1 MNHTIR
7 VAFCGV
13 LAGLGLALMFLTA
26 LLPMATF
33 ALPALAGLLMIM
45 IVIEMGARW
54 AWPTFAVVAILSV
67 FFVPDKQAALLYVI
81 FFGYYP
87 ILKALI
93 ERLKNKIV
101 QWVLKYAVF
110 NAAIVSAYFIAI
122 YLLSIP
128 ADSLSLFGVSLPW
141 VFWIAGGIPK
151 KVAIID
157 ERGELAGTYC
167 GIPQNDL
174 GLCSDILDHYPK
186 GEGMIQAVRA
196 LSPQF
201 IFCDELGGQED
212 LEAVQ
217 QGLHAGAAIISTIHA
232 GNIDDLLRKKQGQ
245 SLLQSQAF
253 GYVAMMDAVV
263 LGQIAEIHKA
273 GDLLG
278 QIGRQYCS
286 GVHDNAVRLHGVV

>member
-13 LAGLGLALMFLTA
+13 LAGLGLALMFFTA

-141 VFWIAGGIPK
+141 VFWIAGNVIFFIYDI
-151 KVAIID
+151 AI
-157 ERGELAGTYC
+157 T
-167 GIPQNDL
+167 
-174 GLCSDILDHYPK
+174 
-186 GEGMIQAVRA
+186 
-196 LSPQF
+196 
-201 IFCDELGGQED
+201 
-212 LEAVQ
+212 
-217 QGLHAGAAIISTIHA
+217 
-232 GNIDDLLRKKQGQ
+232 
-245 SLLQSQAF
+245 
-253 GYVAMMDAVV
+253 
-263 LGQIAEIHKA
+263 
-273 GDLLG
+273 
-278 QIGRQYCS
+278 
-286 GVHDNAVRLHGVV
+286 GVVMFYIKQLHKVFRKWFQNKK

>member
-7 VAFCGV
+7 GAFCGV

-141 VFWIAGGIPK
+141 VFWIAGNVIFFIYDI
-151 KVAIID
+151 AI
-157 ERGELAGTYC
+157 T
-167 GIPQNDL
+167 
-174 GLCSDILDHYPK
+174 
-186 GEGMIQAVRA
+186 
-196 LSPQF
+196 
-201 IFCDELGGQED
+201 
-212 LEAVQ
+212 
-217 QGLHAGAAIISTIHA
+217 
-232 GNIDDLLRKKQGQ
+232 
-245 SLLQSQAF
+245 
-253 GYVAMMDAVV
+253 
-263 LGQIAEIHKA
+263 
-273 GDLLG
+273 
-278 QIGRQYCS
+278 
-286 GVHDNAVRLHGVV
+286 GVVMFYIKQLHKVFRKWFQNKK

>member
-1 MNHTIR
+1 MDGCITAGTNRNRQENIIFEYSCCKASVRCGQRAFIPNRTRYFQRFVNCGTAFLRQNHIT
-7 VAFCGV
+7 
-13 LAGLGLALMFLTA
+13 AGF
-26 LLPMATF
+26 
-33 ALPALAGLLMIM
+33 
-45 IVIEMGARW
+45 GA
-54 AWPTFAVVAILSV
+54 
-67 FFVPDKQAALLYVI
+67 
-81 FFGYYP
+81 
-87 ILKALI
+87 
-93 ERLKNKIV
+93 
-101 QWVLKYAVF
+101 
-110 NAAIVSAYFIAI
+110 SACHRC
-122 YLLSIP
+122 
-128 ADSLSLFGVSLPW
+128 
-141 VFWIAGGIPK
+141 GGIPK

-186 GEGMIQAVRA
+186 GEGLIQAVRA

-212 LEAVQ
+212 LEAIQ

-253 GYVAMMDAVV
+253 GHVAMMDAII

>member
-128 ADSLSLFGVSLPW
+128 ADSLSLFEYHCRGY
-141 VFWIAGGIPK
+141 FDCRKCYIFIYDIAI
-151 KVAIID
+151 
-157 ERGELAGTYC
+157 T
-167 GIPQNDL
+167 
-174 GLCSDILDHYPK
+174 
-186 GEGMIQAVRA
+186 
-196 LSPQF
+196 
-201 IFCDELGGQED
+201 
-212 LEAVQ
+212 
-217 QGLHAGAAIISTIHA
+217 
-232 GNIDDLLRKKQGQ
+232 
-245 SLLQSQAF
+245 
-253 GYVAMMDAVV
+253 
-263 LGQIAEIHKA
+263 
-273 GDLLG
+273 
-278 QIGRQYCS
+278 
-286 GVHDNAVRLHGVV
+286 GVVAFYIKQLHKVFRKWFQNKN

>member
-45 IVIEMGARW
+45 IVIEM
-54 AWPTFAVVAILSV
+54 SV

-141 VFWIAGGIPK
+141 VFWIAGNVIFFIYDI
-151 KVAIID
+151 AI
-157 ERGELAGTYC
+157 T
-167 GIPQNDL
+167 
-174 GLCSDILDHYPK
+174 
-186 GEGMIQAVRA
+186 
-196 LSPQF
+196 
-201 IFCDELGGQED
+201 
-212 LEAVQ
+212 
-217 QGLHAGAAIISTIHA
+217 
-232 GNIDDLLRKKQGQ
+232 
-245 SLLQSQAF
+245 
-253 GYVAMMDAVV
+253 
-263 LGQIAEIHKA
+263 
-273 GDLLG
+273 
-278 QIGRQYCS
+278 
-286 GVHDNAVRLHGVV
+286 GVVAFYIKQLHKVFRKWFQNKN

>member
-101 QWVLKYAVF
+101 QWVLKYA
-110 NAAIVSAYFIAI
+110 I

-141 VFWIAGGIPK
+141 VFWIAGNVIFFIYDI
-151 KVAIID
+151 AI
-157 ERGELAGTYC
+157 T
-167 GIPQNDL
+167 
-174 GLCSDILDHYPK
+174 
-186 GEGMIQAVRA
+186 
-196 LSPQF
+196 
-201 IFCDELGGQED
+201 
-212 LEAVQ
+212 
-217 QGLHAGAAIISTIHA
+217 
-232 GNIDDLLRKKQGQ
+232 
-245 SLLQSQAF
+245 
-253 GYVAMMDAVV
+253 
-263 LGQIAEIHKA
+263 
-273 GDLLG
+273 
-278 QIGRQYCS
+278 
-286 GVHDNAVRLHGVV
+286 GVVAFYIKQLHKVFRKWFQNKN